1 MKHLTTALILAL
13 SFTAAYAERHDIWKP
28 DTQPYHDTRQDA
40 RYDEHPYRQNDRHFE
55 QHHQHYISHEKA
67 ANIALKAFENKYRT
81 KGFVED
87 VDFEH
92 KFSGDYYDVEIEDQR
107 GRDYEARIDAK
118 TGKVVRLRRDY

>member
-13 SFTAAYAERHDIWKP
+13 SFTVANAEHDIWKP
-28 DTQPYHDTRQDA
+28 DTQPYHEPTKAERDDDRQYRQD
-40 RYDEHPYRQNDRHFE
+40 DRNFE
-55 QHHQHYISHEKA
+55 QHHQNYISLEKA
-67 ANIALKAFENKYRT
+67 ANIALKAFENKYKT

-92 KFSGDYYDVEIEDQR
+92 KFSGDFYDVEIEDTR

-118 TGKVVRLRRDY
+118 TGKVVWLRRDY

>member
-13 SFTAAYAERHDIWKP
+13 SLTAANAERHDIWQP
-28 DTQPYHDTRQDA
+28 DTKPYNDTRQDTLHDDHA
-40 RYDEHPYRQNDRHFE
+40 HRQDDRHFE
-55 QHHQHYISHEKA
+55 QHYISHEKA
-67 ANIALKAFENKYRT
+67 ASIALKAFENRYKT

-92 KFSGDYYDVEIEDQR
+92 KFSGDFYDVDIEDQR

-118 TGKVVRLRRDY
+118 TGKVIWLRRDY